1 MANLDAIQFSESLLG
16 ILNSLIVLDKCNHFV
31 FQWQLLQFLHVLG
44 LHGTLL
50 AGGCP
55 GYSLP
60 LAEGELARSQ
70 WNKPFCS
77 QFCKER
83 INSFGMF
90 IQSLNA
96 EVNSM
101 YVFVLKFHFIY
112 YFFRRLAWLGVV
124 KSIIAAARVTF
135 AVNTV
140 LRFES
145 LQCLIP
151 SSKIRYLLQ
160 LCHQSSKSVT
170 YLKFIDSYKHHATC
184 PKYGHRVHFAS
195 CCKILGH
202 FHSP

>member
-1 MANLDAIQFSESLLG
+1 MQPLCFPVAAVTVLACAGTARGTAGRRLLW
-16 ILNSLIVLDKCNHFV
+16 LF
-31 FQWQLLQFLHVLG
+31 
-44 LHGTLL
+44 
-50 AGGCP
+50 
-55 GYSLP
+55 SLP
-60 LAEGELARSQ
+60 GWGWTELARSQ

-101 YVFVLKFHFIY
+101 YVFVLKLHSICC
-112 YFFRRLAWLGVV
+112 FFKRLAWLGVV
-124 KSIIAAARVTF
+124 KSIIAAARVITS
-135 AVNTV
+135 AVSTV

-151 SSKIRYLLQ
+151 SSKIRYPLQ
-160 LCHQSSKSVT
+160 MCHQSSKLVT
-170 YLKFIDSYKHHATC
+170 YLEFIDSYKHHATC
-184 PKYGHRVHFAS
+184 PEYEHCVHFAS

-202 FHSP
+202 FHFH